1 MPATRIL
8 STLTAIAVGAAALTS
23 IQLVSAPPAHSS
35 VGCCMIRAD
44 TSSEWLQSKQ
54 SFKDC
59 KRLNA
64 DKDGDRD
71 KLLKKTGLVWWNLR
85 C

>member
-1 MPATRIL
+1 MAMKRIL
-8 STLTAIAVGAAALTS
+8 SALTITAIGAASFS
-23 IQLVSAPPAHSS
+23 IGTLIAAPPANASL
-35 VGCCMIRAD
+35 GCCMIRAD
-44 TSSEWLQSKQ
+44 DSSEWLQSQQ

-64 DKDGDRD
+64 EKDGDRD
-71 KLLKKTGLVWWNLR
+71 ELLKKTGLVWWNLR